1 MVLEDFEF
9 DFDDSSAAASDDVNG
24 DFDDDPSYGVDPNA
38 AVPDTANAVLPNA
51 AEDAFARLI
60 VSGTAA
66 QLTSLQA
73 ATASMREHVEE
84 GEALLQQLS
93 AAAQYNDAIMG
104 DEGDHL
110 KRSFDSDDDL

>member
-24 DFDDDPSYGVDPNA
+24 DFDDDPSHGVDP
-38 AVPDTANAVLPNA
+38 NAVLPNA
-51 AEDAFARLI
+51 AEDAFAQLI

-93 AAAQYNDAIMG
+93 AAAQHNDAIMG
-104 DEGDHL
+104 DEGAHL
-110 KRSFDSDDDL
+110 KRSFSSDDDL